1 MASGSNVAV
10 AVVVGYDEADGDNDG
25 RKDGA
30 ALSLVDGDDD
40 DDGRNDGVAVILLLL
55 PPRYDD
61 DDASTVDDDPFIL
74 FGLVGHADGVEEL
87 VIVLLGDTVGTFIV
101 YLKYFVV
108 VINSNNPVPCVFCVC
123 IKREGVVVFLFFF
136 F

>member
-1 MASGSNVAV
+1 MASGSSVAV

-30 ALSLVDGDDD
+30 VLSLVDGDDD

-55 PPRYDD
+55 LLPPRYDAAAA
-61 DDASTVDDDPFIL
+61 ASADDDPFIR
-74 FGLVGHADGVEEL
+74 FDLVGHTDGVEEL

-101 YLKYFVV
+101 YLKYL
-108 VINSNNPVPCVFCVC
+108 S
-123 IKREGVVVFLFFF
+123 
-136 F
+136 